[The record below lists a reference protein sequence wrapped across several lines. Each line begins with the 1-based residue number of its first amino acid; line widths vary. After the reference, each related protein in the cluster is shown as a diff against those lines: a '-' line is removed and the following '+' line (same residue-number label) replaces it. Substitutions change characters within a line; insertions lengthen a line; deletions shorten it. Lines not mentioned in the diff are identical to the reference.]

1 MAKRPSKDQI
11 TGWSA
16 KTLHEGM
23 KQSIISDLAKVMLK
37 NPEVH
42 DQVIKIHS
50 SLGGVGRCL
59 GRLWTVYQNKN
70 FMYLVD
76 PRDREV
82 LYPDYK
88 ERCNWLKRSELHG
101 YKPEYQPEEL
111 DLRTFVVDACEGAA
125 SIVTESKTNCERQ
138 FNFMGLPGELRNM
151 IYGYLFQGAEISIS
165 VRVFRKYILYSPCHT
180 GTLLSNGRKFTA
192 PDAVKQEFRVP
203 KYDSKSRLHWD
214 LYYAEFE
221 NTVHKDHPKGIST
234 AILRVNSHI
243 HKEAEVILYKSH
255 TFDFGLCPTAALAF
269 FQTLP
274 RAALP
279 FIPRIRFDLYC
290 TKWHNEAE
298 FSKTCNAL
306 IKLWPDIR
314 LSTKLTLDPIVR
326 DRDVTS
332 WPFVRS
338 LARLQGVKS
347 LRTEKG
353 KKFASDFAELIKGAN
368 RVLDR
373 RSGALK
379 VIEYTVR

>member
-1 MAKRPSKDQI
+1 MAERPPEDQI

-23 KQSIISDLAKVMLK
+23 KQSIISDLAKVMLN

-59 GRLWTVYQNKN
+59 ARLWTVYQSKN

-101 YKPEYQPEEL
+101 RKPEYQPEEL

-125 SIVTESKTNCERQ
+125 SIVTESKTKCERQ

-151 IYGYLFQGAEISIS
+151 IYGYLFQGAESSIS
-165 VRVFRKYILYSPCHT
+165 VRAFRKYILYSPGHT
-180 GTLLSNGRKFTA
+180 RSNGGKITA

-221 NTVHKDHPKGIST
+221 NTVHKDQPKGIST

-243 HKEAEVILYKSH
+243 HKEAEMILW
-255 TFDFGLCPTAALAF
+255 
-269 FQTLP
+269 
-274 RAALP
+274 R
-279 FIPRIRFDLYC
+279 
-290 TKWHNEAE
+290 NETE

-314 LSTKLTLDPIVR
+314 LSTKLTLDPTVR
-326 DRDVTS
+326 GRDVTS

-347 LRTEKG
+347 LGTEKG
-353 KKFASDFAELIKGAN
+353 KKFASDFAELIKEAN

-373 RSGALK
+373 RRGALK
-379 VIEYTVR
+379 VIEYT